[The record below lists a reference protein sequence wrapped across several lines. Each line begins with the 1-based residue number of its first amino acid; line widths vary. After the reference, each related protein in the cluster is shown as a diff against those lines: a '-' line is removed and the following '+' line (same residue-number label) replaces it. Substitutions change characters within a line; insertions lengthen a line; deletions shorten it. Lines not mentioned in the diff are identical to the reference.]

1 MQIHSASS
9 GMEIHNCI
17 INDSGSCIS
26 GKLGI
31 FTVHNMRGISVFIF
45 RHKRPSGEEEKFL
58 KEEGAQNA
66 TTCFLFLTA
75 SMYYA
80 VLENTNDRKSFGWQS

>member
-1 MQIHSASS
+1 MQIHSLSS

-17 INDSGSCIS
+17 INDSSSGIS
-26 GKLGI
+26 SKLGI
-31 FTVHNMRGISVFIF
+31 YKVHNMRGITVFIF
-45 RHKRPSGEEEKFL
+45 RHKRPSGEEEKIL

-75 SMYYA
+75 SIPYGP
-80 VLENTNDRKSFGWQS
+80 LSLH